1 MGIPVFSCFQV
12 RLEFKFKGVNVALHC
27 KRRIITK
34 YDNVFWLLKLA
45 MIKSILSI
53 FLYFWYRKLMA
64 ENFHGLD
71 FWPRSPEK
79 QKDNLDPLGVK
90 ILPNILLLEMWR
102 VMVDGPRSYLF
113 STLLPYIIATSSGQ
127 CYLQVLLALRQHLP
141 RNEMEN
147 DYYNYYY
154 YRNRLV

>member
-1 MGIPVFSCFQV
+1 
-12 RLEFKFKGVNVALHC
+12 
-27 KRRIITK
+27 
-34 YDNVFWLLKLA
+34 
-45 MIKSILSI
+45 
-53 FLYFWYRKLMA
+53 MA

-71 FWPRSPEK
+71 FLPRSPEK

-154 YRNRLV
+154 RNRLV